1 MVIEY
6 STILKETTEALK
18 RKDLYGKD
26 KHIRFLLANLY
37 VNPKE
42 SRSTEELLSILQCQ
56 TLYNYVELSKIK
68 GCLIG
73 ASIFTDGYVKDYGE
87 INEGGNIVEYF
98 LEGDNKLKRLLP
110 IAIWMAQKKDNLH
123 ISEIGNFA
131 SKCYSINDDDNY
143 IVYAYLSTLI
153 GCLLRGLSPGKALY
167 VAEGNVENN
176 FKDNFYAKKVLKLM
190 DKVCDLDANE
200 VNDKKIFKLASEQIL
215 EHSLAIAIYAS
226 FRFIEEDNSFNFAID
241 LASKHS
247 KEAVIITAAILGAIL
262 GAEQIPKDLISNVR
276 EEEIYKIAD
285 RLHINK
291 LDTEI

>member
-6 STILKETTEALK
+6 SRILKETTESLK
-18 RKDLYGKD
+18 RKDFYGKD
-26 KHIRFLLANLY
+26 KYTRFLLANLY

-42 SRSTEELLSILQCQ
+42 NRSTEELLSILQCQ

-68 GCLIG
+68 GCMIS
-73 ASIFTDGYVKDYGE
+73 ASIFTDGCDKDYGE
-87 INEGGNIVEYF
+87 INEGANIVEYF
-98 LEGDNKLKRLLP
+98 LEGENKLKRLLP
-110 IAIWMAQKKDNLH
+110 ITIWMAQKKDNLH

-131 SKCYSINDDDNY
+131 SKCYSINDDDNC

-153 GCLLRGLSPGKALY
+153 ACLLRGLPQGKALY
-167 VAEGNVENN
+167 IADGSIENN
-176 FKDNFYAKKVLKLM
+176 FKNHSNARRVLELM

-200 VNDKKIFKLASEQIL
+200 VNDKKIFKLASKQTL
-215 EHSLAIAIYAS
+215 EHSLAVAIYTS
-226 FRFIEEDNSFNFAID
+226 FRSIEEENSFNFALN

-247 KEAVIITAAILGAIL
+247 KEAVIITAVILGAIL
-262 GAEQIPKDLISNVR
+262 GAEEIPKDLISNVR

-291 LDTEI
+291 LDIEV